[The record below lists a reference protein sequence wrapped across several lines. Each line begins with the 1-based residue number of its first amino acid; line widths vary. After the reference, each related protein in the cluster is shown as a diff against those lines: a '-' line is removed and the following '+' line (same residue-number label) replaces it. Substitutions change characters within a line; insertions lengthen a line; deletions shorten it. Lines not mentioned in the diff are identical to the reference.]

1 MKKLFHWMMAAILF
15 CGPMVFTSCS
25 NDDEE
30 TIVPS
35 TKNYFTLW
43 NSCEAL
49 TALQAYVKDVTN
61 PASPNYI
68 KEEDLAVLAEWRK
81 DPSNWRNDLK

>member
-43 NSCEAL
+43 NSCE
-49 TALQAYVKDVTN
+49 
-61 PASPNYI
+61 
-68 KEEDLAVLAEWRK
+68 ER
-81 DPSNWRNDLK
+81 